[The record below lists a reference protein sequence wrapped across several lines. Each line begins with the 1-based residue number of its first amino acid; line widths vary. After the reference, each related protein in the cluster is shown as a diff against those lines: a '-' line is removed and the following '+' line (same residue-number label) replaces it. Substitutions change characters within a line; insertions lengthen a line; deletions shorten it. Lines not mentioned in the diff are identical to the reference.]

1 MRAGANDS
9 RVRAVCRRVF
19 LATLCFLFVALP
31 ARSELVQDGGGWI
44 IMSATGD
51 FERVSPKLKRLR
63 YWFDTQVRFL
73 EDADGFSQSIV
84 RPALGWSI
92 FEGAAVWLGYE
103 WLHTSNPGLPSTN
116 EQQVWEQ
123 FTWSG
128 SAASFTLLWR
138 TRLEQRFRINE
149 SDVGL
154 RLRQRVKATHPIH
167 KGSAFSIAAY
177 DEVFFHLKNT
187 DWGTRSGFG
196 QNRAFLGLAWNLEP
210 EIASTIEFGYL
221 NQYIYNRG
229 RPDRMNHLVTLTVA
243 FH

>member
-1 MRAGANDS
+1 MQIHSA
-9 RVRAVCRRVF
+9 CRHVF
-19 LATLCFLFVALP
+19 LAVVFITLVAFP
-31 ARSELVQDGGGWI
+31 ARSEPVEDGGGWI
-44 IMSATGD
+44 IVSATGD
-51 FERVSPKLKRLR
+51 FERLSPKLNRLK
-63 YWFDTQVRFL
+63 YWFDSQVRFL
-73 EDADGFSQSIV
+73 EDADGYYQSLA
-84 RPALGWSI
+84 RPALGWGI
-92 FEGAAVWLGYE
+92 FEGGAVWLGYA
-103 WLHTSNPGLPSTN
+103 WLHTATPGVPATN
-116 EQQVWEQ
+116 EHRIWEQ

-128 SAASFTLLWR
+128 SAGSFTGLWR
-138 TRLEQRFRINE
+138 TRLEQRFRVKQDDI
-149 SDVGL
+149 GL
-154 RLRQRVKATHPIH
+154 RLRQMFKATHPLY